1 MKRIDITQKFVAT
14 AEAKGYLDYLIAK
27 QVFKRAIDAYA
38 FAAAYAIE
46 QNAEIPQT
54 LSGRSNSLAEVFRL
68 DEDVR
73 FALEAGIHVIRKRN
87 NQPEPQ
93 DSTEVFE
100 LVTKYA
106 EIGLQILKQKWQG
119 KTQVQ
124 IQDDIRKIIGE

>member
-14 AEAKGYLDYLIAK
+14 AEAKGYLDYLINK

-38 FAAAYAIE
+38 FAAAYAIK

-54 LSGRSNSLAEVFRL
+54 LSSRSNSLAEVFRL

-73 FALEAGIHVIRKRN
+73 FALEVGIHAIRKRN

-93 DSTEVFE
+93 NNTEVFQ

-106 EIGLQILKQKWQG
+106 EVGLQILKQKWQG
-119 KTQVQ
+119 KTQAQ
-124 IQDDIRKIIGE
+124 IQDDIRKIIG